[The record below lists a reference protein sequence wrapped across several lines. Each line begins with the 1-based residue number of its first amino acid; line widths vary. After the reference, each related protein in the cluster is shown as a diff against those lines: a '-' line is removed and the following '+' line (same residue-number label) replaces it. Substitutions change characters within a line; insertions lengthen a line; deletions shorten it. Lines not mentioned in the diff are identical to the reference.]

1 MGAREDVLTG
11 FHFEIKIDGFISG
24 YFTELSGVGSETEV
38 IDHKVMSDGAKES
51 IIMKVPGRLT
61 WGDITMKR
69 GITSDMEFWTW
80 RQMVV
85 DGDVAGARQNGSII
99 MYDQTFTPV
108 AQWDFTNAWPSK
120 IDGPTF
126 TSDANTYGVEELTLV
141 HEGLTRV
148 AV

>member
-1 MGAREDVLTG
+1 MGDREDVLTG

-38 IDHKVMSDGAKES
+38 IDHKVMSDGVKES
-51 IIMKVPGRLT
+51 IIYKVPGRLA

-69 GITSDMEFWTW
+69 GITSNMDFWTW

-99 MYDQTFTPV
+99 MYDQGMT
-108 AQWDFTNAWPSK
+108 A
-120 IDGPTF
+120 
-126 TSDANTYGVEELTLV
+126 
-141 HEGLTRV
+141 
-148 AV
+148 